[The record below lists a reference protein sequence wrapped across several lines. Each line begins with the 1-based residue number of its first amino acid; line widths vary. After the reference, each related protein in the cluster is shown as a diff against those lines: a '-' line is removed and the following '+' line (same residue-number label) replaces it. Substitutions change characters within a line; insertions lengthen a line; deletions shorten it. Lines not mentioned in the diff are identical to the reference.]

1 MHHWRKSKQEQ
12 KAGATE
18 DGCWLAHSDSH
29 SASFLR
35 EPRPACPE
43 NSFFNACW
51 NGPSDQPDKDN
62 YIQLRLFSGDPRL
75 CRVDDRYTE
84 MLHPSITVKHTSSK
98 CKITMH
104 IFAPLNAAFLDFT
117 YAWDHVI
124 VFLSFSIISLKF
136 LMLSKWQDFFLRLD
150 F

>member
-1 MHHWRKSKQEQ
+1 MAAGWLTQTHIQLASLKSPGLPAQRVAFSMH
-12 KAGATE
+12 AGMGPPT
-18 DGCWLAHSDSH
+18 SSS
-29 SASFLR
+29 SAQPLTDT
-35 EPRPACPE
+35 
-43 NSFFNACW
+43 
-51 NGPSDQPDKDN
+51 PSDQPDKDN

-117 YAWDHVI
+117 YA
-124 VFLSFSIISLKF
+124 
-136 LMLSKWQDFFLRLD
+136 
-150 F
+150 